1 MAGLNREQF
10 EPVLITGSLVEGES
24 DMTYYAHAFGLKP
37 IVIKEMSRE
46 LNPRDLIVILK
57 LLRYFWKLRPQ
68 IIDTQKAKAGA
79 AARIAALIYKWTTPS
94 ALLLRPRQCRV
105 VHTYHGHVFHSYFGP
120 AKTRLFLGIER
131 SLARFCTDAIIAI
144 SDQQRQEICEHFR
157 VGKPEQFRVIPIG
170 IEFEEIEDGAG
181 RLRNEY
187 GIADDEFVIGIVG
200 RICEIKNHAM
210 LLEAIAKLISERE
223 AGRSIRLV
231 VIGDGHL
238 RTNIEQLAS
247 RLGLADRVIFT
258 GCRTDVASLYSDLD
272 LVALTSLNEG
282 TPLTLIE
289 AMCAGRPVVTT
300 EVGGVVDIMG
310 ARESSM
316 DGFWIWQH
324 GITAPSRDVASFAR
338 ALRYLIDQPELCRK
352 MGASGQSFVNTRLSR
367 RQLISNI
374 ERLYHEL
381 SGNQM
386 VQKSRSRSLPESLG
400 ETTIAEVSIGNP

>member
-79 AARIAALIYKWTTPS
+79 AARIAALIYKWMTPS

-258 GCRTDVASLYSDLD
+258 GCRTDAASLYSDLD

-386 VQKSRSRSLPESLG
+386 VEKSRSRSLPESLG